1 MNTLTNINKSL
12 ESSAGIEQSP
22 ELQNSCSKKFD
33 RRITIP
39 LIFLFSA
46 MGLGNNASSLSLAF
60 SFQINLP
67 QSFIFIMVLVVI
79 STIVYEVSN
88 IVYSLMSSS
97 VAQLVVVF
105 LTFSYRRA
113 MNIVYITGGL
123 LSIIAGIVLFFTL
136 EESPE
141 NAEFLTEE
149 ERKNAVE
156 ILSLDRGLI
165 TDVKEKALCISKGF
179 KNKNIYMTS
188 VVYTIVY
195 VSNSYIYLF
204 YVQSR
209 IPSNNSNRSSFN
221 LYKWSN
227 LLQQLSFAISA
238 LLILFSKPIKRVNV
252 GLGVLFMLAS
262 LFTLVTILVSNL
274 TEKYVVML
282 IFGNVM
288 SLFYGAI
295 QIHILVLFFTF
306 TEDPNTRIFSIPTFL
321 VSSSVISIAFG
332 AMYYRISSLTYLKI
346 LSVSFVPIAIFFS
359 YLENAMTR

>member
-33 RRITIP
+33 RRIIIP

-67 QSFIFIMVLVVI
+67 QSFIFIM
-79 STIVYEVSN
+79 
-88 IVYSLMSSS
+88 
-97 VAQLVVVF
+97 
-105 LTFSYRRA
+105 FSYRRA